1 MPFANLSG
9 TMSELDQKADSEV
22 SSNLPRTLGLRD
34 LILLTIGSVI
44 GSGIFLVPG
53 AVLRQ
58 VNGFIIPAL
67 LVWVIGGVLSLLGA
81 LTYGELAALKPAA
94 GGLYVYIRDCFGRFP
109 AFLFGWTLFFV
120 ISSGAVA
127 TLAVAF
133 SAYLGEIVPLT
144 PLLAKC
150 IAVLMI
156 TVVTVVNVL
165 GTRKSSDLQNWT
177 TAAKVI
183 AILLMSIVLLWLG
196 RGFRGA
202 SPILWPTYFNTSLV
216 SGFGVAMI
224 SVLWA
229 YEGWQFVTYNAGEVI
244 NAKRNFPLGLLIGT
258 AALVAIYLI
267 SNLGY
272 LAALGGFGVANS
284 DRLAA
289 TAVAT
294 VIAPAAVKLI
304 TIMILISIFS
314 ATNGT
319 MLSSPRVYYAMA
331 RDGLFFHRLA
341 EVHPRFRTPA
351 FAVIAGAIWSAIL
364 AITGTFEQL
373 LTYVIFIGWIFY
385 ALAGAAIF
393 VYRRRM
399 PNAVRTFRVP
409 GYPITPLLFVIAA
422 AALALN
428 TIVTQPTRA
437 GTGIVIVLLGA
448 PAYLIWRKKTDRK
461 HSRRGKIAPSAFTR

>member
-1 MPFANLSG
+1 
-9 TMSELDQKADSEV
+9 MST
-22 SSNLPRTLGLRD
+22 NLPRTLGLRD

-67 LVWVIGGVLSLLGA
+67 LVWMVGGVLSLLGA
-81 LTYGELAALKPAA
+81 LTYGELAALKPEA

-144 PLLAKC
+144 PLLAKS

-156 TVVTVVNVL
+156 AVVTMVNVL

-183 AILLMSIVLLWLG
+183 AILVMSFVLLWLG
-196 RGFRGA
+196 RGFQG
-202 SPILWPTYFNTSLV
+202 SGPILWPSYVNTSLV
-216 SGFGVAMI
+216 SGFGLAMI

-258 AALVAIYLI
+258 SALVGIYLLA
-267 SNLGY
+267 NLGY
-272 LAALGGFGVANS
+272 LAALGGIGVAGS

-289 TAVAT
+289 TAVST
-294 VIAPAAVKLI
+294 VIAPTAVKLI

-331 RDGLFFHRLA
+331 RDGLFFHKLA
-341 EVHPRFRTPA
+341 EVHPSFQTPA
-351 FAVIAGAIWSAIL
+351 FAVIAGAVWSAIL

-385 ALAGAAIF
+385 ALAGASIF
-393 VYRRRM
+393 MYRRRM
-399 PNAVRTFRVP
+399 PDAVRSFRVP
-409 GYPITPLLFVIAA
+409 GYPLTPLFFVIAA

-448 PAYLIWRKKTDRK
+448 PAYLIWRKKTDRI
-461 HSRRGKIAPSAFTR
+461 HSRRGKIAPNAFTR